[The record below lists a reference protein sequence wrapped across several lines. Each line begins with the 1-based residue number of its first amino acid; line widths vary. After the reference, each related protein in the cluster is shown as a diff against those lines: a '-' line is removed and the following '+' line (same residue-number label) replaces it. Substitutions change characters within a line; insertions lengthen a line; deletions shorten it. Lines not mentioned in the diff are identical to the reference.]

1 MFNFKISV
9 ADIVI
14 DITANYNSTKI
25 FCQDFIT
32 DKPADFSVT
41 VTKEDIL
48 FERQKANDS
57 NIYSDEYLENLALYR
72 KICEE
77 LPMYNVFLFHGSALS
92 LDGEAYLFTA
102 KSGTGKSTHS
112 SIWRKVFK
120 ERVTMVNDD
129 KPLIK
134 ITQKGAFVCGTPWR
148 GKHSLGE
155 NIIVPL
161 KAICYIKRSQNNNI
175 VKVTITEILTHLLQQ
190 TYRPNNVKSLEK
202 VLGLISKLT
211 KRVNFY

>member
-1 MFNFKISV
+1 M
-9 ADIVI
+9 
-14 DITANYNSTKI
+14 
-25 FCQDFIT
+25 
-32 DKPADFSVT
+32 
-41 VTKEDIL
+41 
-48 FERQKANDS
+48 QKANNSD
-57 NIYSDEYLENLALYR
+57 IYSDEYLENLALYR

-77 LPMYNVFLFHGSALS
+77 LPLHNVFLFHGSALS

-112 SIWRKVFK
+112 SLWRKVFK

-134 ITQKGAFVCGTPWR
+134 ITKKGAFVCGTPWR

-161 KAICYIKRSQNNNI
+161 KAICYIKRAENNNI
-175 VKVTITEILTHLLQQ
+175 VKVTTSQILTLLLQQ

-202 VLGLISKLT
+202 VLWLISKLT
-211 KRVNFY
+211 KLVNFYFLDCNMDTEAAIVSYNGMK